1 MPSVDLKITR
11 NETGKYYVVVNG
23 TGFYEARNGKPVGIK
38 IKGDDEWYDET
49 LFRVQ
54 GDFPARVLPDGSF
67 VASREVSGSALNE
80 DWGQDELYAV
90 VSVEGYPN
98 VKSNVVK
105 GSY

>member
-11 NETGKYYVVVNG
+11 NETGKYNVVVNG
-23 TGFYEARNGKPVGIK
+23 SGYYNAQGKGVGVK
-38 IKGDDEWYDET
+38 IKGDDEWFDET

-54 GDFPARVLPDGSF
+54 GDFPARVLPDGTF
-67 VASREVSGSALNE
+67 IASREVSGSSLNE

-90 VSVEGYPN
+90 ASVQGYPDT
-98 VKSNVVK
+98 KSNVVK